1 MKKITAVG
9 ITLAISAVY
18 TYGCYRLGV
27 DLWEARHTCNKLKC
41 LYFFIILQSRRGIQL
56 WRKIRT

>member
-9 ITLAISAVY
+9 ITLAISAIY

-27 DLWEARHTCNKLKC
+27 DFWEARDTCNKLRIMDKD
-41 LYFFIILQSRRGIQL
+41 Y
-56 WRKIRT
+56 

>member
-9 ITLAISAVY
+9 INLAI

-27 DLWEARHTCNKLKC
+27 DFWEARHTCNKLK
-41 LYFFIILQSRRGIQL
+41 I
-56 WRKIRT
+56 KEDN